1 MKRTIY
7 IIFLMLAMTSCSS
20 VLPQPEA
27 LDNCAIWQGYM
38 YLDDD
43 YIDQRVNDF
52 QSSFFENEDEIK
64 CEREMYREGI
74 RYCNLYDYDNRK
86 EFDKKVENKVENL
99 VNDLWW
105 LNIWGLN
112 DIFPDAHDRVRKKLK
127 ANPDYV
133 RKSLM
138 SIIGTKR
145 EYLDYIPQHIELL
158 EWAYDEE
165 NSTKKFDSY
174 IAIYELSQKGNTF
187 SYSCCRVVV
196 REDGSERYTELS
208 HEKRYEDL

>member
-27 LDNCAIWQGYM
+27 LDNCAIWQGCE
-38 YLDDD
+38 YLDLD
-43 YIDQRVNDF
+43 YRDQRMNDF
-52 QSSFFENEDEIK
+52 QSSIFEDENYKRVEKYIY
-64 CEREMYREGI
+64 ERKLY
-74 RYCNLYDYDNRK
+74 NLYTYENLE
-86 EFDKKVENKVENL
+86 EFDENRERL
-99 VNDLWW
+99 VNDLNRE
-105 LNIWGLN
+105 LT
-112 DIFPDAHDRVRKKLK
+112 FSDAQNRVEKKLK

-145 EYLDYIPQHIELL
+145 EYLDYISQHIELL
-158 EWAYDEE
+158 EWAYDVE
-165 NSTKKFDSY
+165 NSTKNFDSY

-208 HEKRYEDL
+208 HERRYEDL

>member
-64 CEREMYREGI
+64 EEREMYRREI
-74 RYCNLYDYDNRK
+74 RYHNPYDYDNRK
-86 EFDKKVENKVENL
+86 EFEKNVENL
-99 VNDLWW
+99 VNHYLWR
-105 LNIWGLN
+105 LNGTNFFL
-112 DIFPDAHDRVRKKLK
+112 PDAYYRVLKKLK

-145 EYLDYIPQHIELL
+145 EYLDYISQHIELL
-158 EWAYDEE
+158 EWAYDVE
-165 NSTKKFDSY
+165 NSTKNFDSY

-208 HEKRYEDL
+208 HERRYEDL